1 MERGVPILI
10 ATSGWPGGDES
21 GVCCVYTAGK
31 RRASLVVSQSASGSW
46 WDSRPLYSAQIP
58 KCLVPLSKRAR
69 FTSSYKARVL
79 CLPAQ
84 EKLLPATTARLFA
97 HKQKTAL

>member
-1 MERGVPILI
+1 MVERGVRTLI
-10 ATSGWPGGDES
+10 ATSGWPGG
-21 GVCCVYTAGK
+21 GVGSVCSVYTAGK

-79 CLPAQ
+79 CLPASK
-84 EKLLPATTARLFA
+84 KLLPATTARLIVY
-97 HKQKTAL
+97 L

>member
-1 MERGVPILI
+1 MVERNVPILI
-10 ATSGWPGGDES
+10 ATSGWPGGDGRS
-21 GVCCVYTAGK
+21 VCSVYTAGK

-46 WDSRPLYSAQIP
+46 WDSQPLYSAQIP

-79 CLPAQ
+79 CLPAS
-84 EKLLPATTARLFA
+84 EKLLPATTARLFVY
-97 HKQKTAL
+97 Q